1 LFDIFTKIKN
11 NIFYFFI
18 LFSIKDANGDI
29 DNDSDLEELF
39 LLEKIEIE
47 KKKKIEER

>member
-1 LFDIFTKIKN
+1 MFDI
-11 NIFYFFI
+11 
-18 LFSIKDANGDI
+18 FSIKDADGDI

-39 LLEKIEIE
+39 LLEKIENE